1 MRSLDESIELNKQQW
16 HTIEIVVDRL
26 VLDGETERSR
36 VLDSVE
42 TSLRYGDGRMLAV
55 DADSGEEQVFS
66 EQFACPYCGISFA
79 EIEPRTFSFNSPH
92 GACPTCSGLGH
103 EARGRPRAHRAGRI
117 AQPGR
122 RRDTPVV
129 ARGLEHRVVLQHP
142 ARRRGR

>member
-1 MRSLDESIELNKQQW
+1 MLLAPRVVHKKGEHKDVLDDARSGGFVRVRVNGEVRSLDEEIVLNKQQW

-66 EQFACPYCGISFA
+66 EQFSCPYCGIS
-79 EIEPRTFSFNSPH
+79 S
-92 GACPTCSGLGH
+92 
-103 EARGRPRAHRAGRI
+103 
-117 AQPGR
+117 R
-122 RRDTPVV
+122 R
-129 ARGLEHRVVLQHP
+129 
-142 ARRRGR
+142 